1 MMKNFFRNVF
11 KTYSEN
17 HYKLHFF
24 VYVLTLFVVFNL
36 FDLIGYELE
45 MQPNIMMKLLYFF
58 IANFVAEVVSRII
71 IAMTNRRA

>member
-24 VYVLTLFVVFNL
+24 VYVLTLVVVFYF

-45 MQPNIMMKLLYFF
+45 KQSNSMMELLYFL
-58 IANFVAEVVSRII
+58 IVNFVAVVVSWII

>member
-11 KTYSEN
+11 NTYSEN

-24 VYVLTLFVVFNL
+24 VYVLTLVVTFYL

-45 MQPNIMMKLLYFF
+45 KQPNSMMKLLYFF
-58 IANFVAEVVSRII
+58 IANFVAEIVSRFI
-71 IAMTNRRA
+71 IAMIKQRA

>member
-11 KTYSEN
+11 NTYSDN

-24 VYVLTLFVVFNL
+24 VYCLTLVVVFYL

-45 MQPNIMMKLLYFF
+45 KQPNNMMELLYFL
-58 IANFVAEVVSRII
+58 IVNFVAEFVSRII
-71 IAMTNRRA
+71 IAMIKRRA